1 MPKRDKQ
8 DKFVQRS
15 LSQQAWIQFRNN
27 RLAICGLV
35 VIALLILVSIT
46 TILIDLADGGELYKV
61 LVTKNNLSMKLA
73 KPSAAHLLGCD
84 EYGRDLLF
92 RLLWGTR
99 YSLFAGICTILA
111 AILIG
116 GVFGSIAGFYG
127 GIMSSCALWIW

>member
-46 TILIDLADGGELYKV
+46 TILIWQMAESCIRFWL
-61 LVTKNNLSMKLA
+61 
-73 KPSAAHLLGCD
+73 P
-84 EYGRDLLF
+84 R
-92 RLLWGTR
+92 
-99 YSLFAGICTILA
+99 TI
-111 AILIG
+111 
-116 GVFGSIAGFYG
+116 FP
-127 GIMSSCALWIW
+127 